1 MIERVTIKDI
11 GQMLKMN
18 PSTVSRALNAHPE
31 ISKVTQ
37 QLVKE
42 AALRLNYQPNKAALS
57 LSKSK
62 TKTIG
67 VIVPNLGYHFFATA
81 LQGIEDEATKRGYTI
96 IACQS
101 LEQQDR
107 EIKNTIDMLRS
118 GVDGLIVS
126 LAQHTNN
133 FQHFENLQQQNIP
146 IVQFDRVANEL
157 KNTSKVIVDNTAG
170 AFGAVEHLI
179 KNGCKRIAYIAGP
192 KELVISNRRKDG
204 YRMALGKYHIPFDDK
219 LIVHCEFDH
228 QKAKDI
234 TSKLLKMPNPPDG
247 IFAYSDRLAV
257 GALAAAKQR
266 GMKVPEDIAIVGFN
280 NEPIFSLL
288 NPSLSSVEQPI
299 YEMGKAAANLII
311 DQIEQGTSFIPQTK
325 VFITKL
331 IKRES
336 SKRNKHIPLEVGKNY
351 IQLNNML
358 ATV

>member
-1 MIERVTIKDI
+1 
-11 GQMLKMN
+11 
-18 PSTVSRALNAHPE
+18 
-31 ISKVTQ
+31 
-37 QLVKE
+37 
-42 AALRLNYQPNKAALS
+42 
-57 LSKSK
+57 
-62 TKTIG
+62 
-67 VIVPNLGYHFFATA
+67 
-81 LQGIEDEATKRGYTI
+81 
-96 IACQS
+96 
-101 LEQQDR
+101 
-107 EIKNTIDMLRS
+107 
-118 GVDGLIVS
+118 
-126 LAQHTNN
+126 
-133 FQHFENLQQQNIP
+133 
-146 IVQFDRVANEL
+146 
-157 KNTSKVIVDNTAG
+157 
-170 AFGAVEHLI
+170 
-179 KNGCKRIAYIAGP
+179 
-192 KELVISNRRKDG
+192 
-204 YRMALGKYHIPFDDK
+204 
-219 LIVHCEFDH
+219 
-228 QKAKDI
+228 
-234 TSKLLKMPNPPDG
+234 MPNPPDG